1 MPTRKVRSSLIYK
14 KKKKRWWRVGG
25 LQKKSKAFYKTLNK
39 ELFCF
44 KFFTDIFL
52 EPEKFMFKVICENI
66 PSMCYIHSTCSRR
79 GTGLKYFLPKV
90 STSVST
96 TLLDCNAMNNW
107 LNRKLVVQDVFINVN
122 AREFLIKI
130 PLKYSSGYLFY
141 QRKWPRKFLKFHEQ
155 PHAKEPFFR

>member
-14 KKKKRWWRVGG
+14 KKKKRCWRVGG

-96 TLLDCNAMNNW
+96 TLLDCNAMNN
-107 LNRKLVVQDVFINVN
+107 
-122 AREFLIKI
+122 
-130 PLKYSSGYLFY
+130 
-141 QRKWPRKFLKFHEQ
+141 
-155 PHAKEPFFR
+155 